1 MIAAPGCLRIVHSW
15 SDPNGPTGEGG
26 RYETEDGR
34 VWKDHYGP
42 ETTIT
47 GVEYRDVHGGE
58 MCPRSVGH
66 AASPDALQAREPNRK
81 ERRAARSRRR

>member
-1 MIAAPGCLRIVHSW
+1 MIGSAGCLRIVRSW
-15 SDPNGPTGEGG
+15 SDPNGPTGESS

-47 GVEYRDVHGGE
+47 GVEYRDIKGGE
-58 MCPRSVGH
+58 MCPRSMGY
-66 AASPDALQAREPNRK
+66 AATPPTTREPNRK